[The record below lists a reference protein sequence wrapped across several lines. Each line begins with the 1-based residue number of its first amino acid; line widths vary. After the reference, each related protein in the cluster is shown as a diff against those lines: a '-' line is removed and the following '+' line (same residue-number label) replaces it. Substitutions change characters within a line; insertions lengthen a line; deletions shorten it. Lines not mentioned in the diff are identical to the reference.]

1 MKRKR
6 DTVCVAFL
14 SLATPMISLP
24 MTTAFQP
31 APGGGHG
38 GLNRFRLHP
47 LSMSALPGTPM
58 NAARSVK
65 PLIEVSLDRPLLTD
79 MFIGEA
85 TKKTTGPNLLAR
97 IWQTVTGA
105 VSGVGGSGLL
115 SSNVVRVAV
124 IAFLIAFAATM
135 LFRLPGGMA
144 QSLSKFFK
152 TLNGRIERFVERVKP
167 DEEGIPM
174 PFEEGNEGWGV
185 STLRSRKRLGKTN
198 FIQYEFELPEPDYV
212 LPLELG
218 QQVSLCCLDNEGNVA
233 RGDFFPFSPTGKTKP
248 GSFSVLVPNKTPEE
262 NIVLLGLEAA
272 NFCRVV
278 KQELKIGDEVAI
290 KPGDTRL
297 NYRGQY
303 LPVTDILYV
312 ACGNGIVP
320 VLEQA
325 RAVLPRG
332 SSSVAAVTVV
342 WINEETKDFDVLA
355 EVLEKEYFKY
365 SDKLAVS
372 CIVDSPRRRDWSDN
386 NEINAAVPDFKQ
398 GTMAVLAGP
407 TDLMEKAFYY
417 LEDRGYPSDTICVL

>member
-1 MKRKR
+1 
-6 DTVCVAFL
+6 
-14 SLATPMISLP
+14 
-24 MTTAFQP
+24 
-31 APGGGHG
+31 
-38 GLNRFRLHP
+38 
-47 LSMSALPGTPM
+47 
-58 NAARSVK
+58 
-65 PLIEVSLDRPLLTD
+65 
-79 MFIGEA
+79 
-85 TKKTTGPNLLAR
+85 
-97 IWQTVTGA
+97 
-105 VSGVGGSGLL
+105 
-115 SSNVVRVAV
+115 
-124 IAFLIAFAATM
+124 
-135 LFRLPGGMA
+135 
-144 QSLSKFFK
+144 
-152 TLNGRIERFVERVKP
+152 VERVKP
-167 DEEGIPM
+167 DEQGIPM

-248 GSFSVLVPNKTPEE
+248 GSFSVLVPNKSPEE

-303 LPVTDILYV
+303 LPVTDILYI

>member
-1 MKRKR
+1 
-6 DTVCVAFL
+6 
-14 SLATPMISLP
+14 
-24 MTTAFQP
+24 
-31 APGGGHG
+31 
-38 GLNRFRLHP
+38 
-47 LSMSALPGTPM
+47 MSAPAGPAGSSAM
-58 NAARSVK
+58 NAARAAAK
-65 PLIEVSLDRPLLTD
+65 PMIEVSLDRPLITD
-79 MFIGEA
+79 TFLSEA
-85 TKKTTGPNLLAR
+85 SRKVSTGPNIFVR
-97 IWQTVTGA
+97 TWQTIVA
-105 VSGVGGSGLL
+105 SLSGVGSSGVL

-124 IAFLIAFAATM
+124 MAFLVAFAITM
-135 LFRLPGGMA
+135 TARLSGGLA
-144 QSLSKFFK
+144 QGVSKFFK
-152 TLNGRIERFVERVKP
+152 TLNGRIERFMERVKP
-167 DEEGIPM
+167 AEEGIPM
-174 PFEEGNEGWGV
+174 PFDDSSEGWGV

-233 RGDFFPFSPTGKTKP
+233 RGDFFPFSLAAKHKP
-248 GSFSVLVPNKTPEE
+248 GAFSILVPNKSPEE
-262 NIVLLGLEAA
+262 NIVLMGLDAA
-272 NFCRVV
+272 NFARVV

-303 LPVTDILYV
+303 LPVTDILYI

-320 VLEQA
+320 VLDQA

-332 SSSVAAVTVV
+332 SSSVSAVTVV

-386 NEINAAVPDFKQ
+386 SEINSAVPDFKQ